1 MSTLAIPDLTLKAA
15 EERRRLHA
23 SIEELKANVRNS
35 LDVEKQVR
43 EHLGTVCTVA
53 AVAGFTF
60 GYSVAGVFVRR

>member
-1 MSTLAIPDLTLKAA
+1 
-15 EERRRLHA
+15 
-23 SIEELKANVRNS
+23 LKANVRNS

-53 AVAGFTF
+53 AVAGLTL